1 MNSVEI
7 LERLVAFRT
16 VSRDPN
22 LELINWV
29 QEFLSSRGIESRLY
43 PDDTGG
49 KANLYATIGPTDRGG
64 ILLSGH
70 TDVVPVDG
78 QRWST
83 DPFSLFERDGRL
95 LGRGTADMK
104 GFLACA
110 LRAADLARARN
121 LTTPLHLAF
130 SYDEETGCI
139 GVRSLIED
147 MTRWAHKPQFCIVGE
162 PTMLR
167 TALGHKGKSAIT
179 ATCKGRAAHSA
190 NPARGI
196 NAIHLACDLVG
207 TLRQQ
212 QELLVAA
219 QLRDPA
225 YEVPYSTVHV
235 GTIQGGTVL
244 NIVPSHCELQ
254 FEIRNLPIENAASI
268 AGNIRDQAEQLC
280 AHYGDQDA
288 RIDLAV
294 TNQYPGLETPE
305 DSPVVALLGTLTGN
319 HSTFK
324 VGFGSEAGLFSGELG
339 IPTAICGPGSIDQA
353 HKPDEFI
360 SRDQLQR
367 CDAMMDALLQH
378 LTSR

>member
-29 QEFLSSRGIESRLY
+29 REFLSSRSIESRLY

-64 ILLSGH
+64 VLLSGH

-78 QRWST
+78 QRWSS
-83 DPFSLFERDGRL
+83 DPFSLFERDGRFF
-95 LGRGTADMK
+95 GRGTADMK

-110 LRAADLARARN
+110 LRAADLARARP

-147 MTRWAHKPQFCIVGE
+147 MTRWAHKPQLCIVGE

-167 TALGHKGKSAIT
+167 TALGHKGKSALT
-179 ATCKGRAAHSA
+179 VTCQGRAAHSA

-196 NAIHLACDLVG
+196 NAIHLAGELIG

-212 QELLVAA
+212 QDLLVAA
-219 QLRDPA
+219 LLRDPA

-235 GTIQGGTVL
+235 GTIHGGTVL
-244 NIVPSHCELQ
+244 NIVPSRCELE
-254 FEIRNLPIENAASI
+254 FEIRNLPVENAAGI
-268 AGNIRDQAEQLC
+268 VGNIRGQAEQLC
-280 AHYGDQDA
+280 ARYGDPDA
-288 RIDLAV
+288 RIELAV
-294 TNQYPGLETPE
+294 TNQYPGLETPA
-305 DSPVVALLGTLTGN
+305 DSPVVALLATLTGN
-319 HSTFK
+319 RSTFK

>member
-16 VSRDPN
+16 VSRNPN
-22 LELINWV
+22 LDLIHWV
-29 QEFLSSRGIESRLY
+29 RDFLLTRGIESRLY

-83 DPFSLFERDGRL
+83 DPFSLFERDGQL
-95 LGRGTADMK
+95 FGRGTADMK

-110 LRAADLARARN
+110 LRAADLARTRDLA
-121 LTTPLHLAF
+121 TPLHLAF

-147 MTRWAHKPQFCIVGE
+147 MARWTHRPRLCIVGE

-167 TALGHKGKSAIT
+167 TAVGHKGKSALT

-190 NPARGI
+190 NPAHGI

-207 TLRQQ
+207 TLRHQ
-212 QELLVAA
+212 QELQVAA
-219 QLRDPA
+219 TLRDPA

-244 NIVPSHCELQ
+244 NIVPPRCELE
-254 FEIRNLPIENAASI
+254 FEIRNLPGENAAHI
-268 AGNIRDQAEQLC
+268 AEHIRGQAEQLC
-280 AHYGDQDA
+280 ARYDDKDA

-294 TNQYPGLETPE
+294 TNQYPGLETPA

-319 HSTFK
+319 RSTFK

-353 HKPDEFI
+353 HKPDEFV
-360 SRDQLQR
+360 SRDQLLR

-378 LTSR
+378 LASR

>member
-29 QEFLSSRGIESRLY
+29 REFLSSRGIESRLY
-43 PDDTGG
+43 PDDSGG

-78 QRWST
+78 QRWSS

-95 LGRGTADMK
+95 FGRGTADMK

-110 LRAADLARARN
+110 LRAADLARGRQ
-121 LTTPLHLAF
+121 LMTPLHLAF
-130 SYDEETGCI
+130 SHDEETGCI

-147 MTRWAHKPQFCIVGE
+147 MSRWAHKPQSCIVGE

-212 QELLVAA
+212 QQLLVAA
-219 QLRDPA
+219 PLRDPA
-225 YEVPYSTVHV
+225 YEVPYSTLHV

-244 NIVPSHCELQ
+244 NIVPSRCELE
-254 FEIRNLPIENAASI
+254 FEIRNLPIENAARI
-268 AGNIRDQAEQLC
+268 AANIRGEAEQLC
-280 AHYGDQDA
+280 ARYGDPDA

-294 TNQYPGLETPE
+294 TNQYPGLETPA
-305 DSPVVALLGTLTGN
+305 DSPVVALLGALTGN
-319 HSTFK
+319 RSTFK

-367 CDAMMDALLQH
+367 CDAMMDTLLQH